1 MARLRTATAAA
12 EGTSGATMLTIG
24 GAGSLPMIFPNRDF

>member
-1 MARLRTATAAA
+1 MARLRTATDAA

-24 GAGSLPMIFPNRDF
+24 GADSFL